1 MIILTFFTNV
11 LLWLPY
17 WYVNVAFLLYT
28 CMSIFYMW
36 YFFLQTK
43 CFSDNL
49 EITIQAFHFMYG
61 YYEVWVWDYFL
72 WLNRKMCQKSFYTYR
87 FYNCGLSLLVLT
99 LKMLYYSLCLINV
112 WYIIRLFVHNVNTS
126 IPVQTQSYVHRSS
139 VYS

>member
-11 LLWLPY
+11 LFCCDCRIEMLM
-17 WYVNVAFLLYT
+17 LLFYYIHVCLYFT
-28 CMSIFYMW
+28 CDIF
-36 YFFLQTK
+36 FK

-87 FYNCGLSLLVLT
+87 FYYCGLSLLVLT
-99 LKMLYYSLCLINV
+99 LKMLYYSSCLINV